1 MNNEIDTIAKAILDG
16 ERFVIYTNKKGKT
29 SIYHDLPTGQGAGTR
44 YQKETYAYIL
54 AQRLVNLK

>member
-1 MNNEIDTIAKAILDG
+1 MNNEIDTIAKAILEG
-16 ERFVIYTNKKGKT
+16 KRFVVYTNKKGET
-29 SIYHDLPTGQGAGTR
+29 SIYHDLPTGQGAGTG